1 MNSLKTFIRLTG
13 VMILLQGFRA
23 AIFVSGFTLLGGQTS
38 GLYLNL
44 LRGIT
49 FIITTGFFILVFRP
63 KFDQIGFSLKELHKA
78 WKIAVPILG
87 ALWGALVCTS
97 LFVSES
103 ASLNYE
109 LLIENLVNS
118 VIIVSWEEFVFR
130 GYFWKKIEDSTSR
143 LPGITAWIIT
153 AILFSLWHLGY
164 FDYFWFV
171 AHRKFPNYTI
181 AEWIP
186 DRLLIGLV
194 FGIVTGGLR
203 LWSNNIYVSMIFHGI
218 KNLFGR

>member
-97 LFVSES
+97 LFVS
-103 ASLNYE
+103 
-109 LLIENLVNS
+109 
-118 VIIVSWEEFVFR
+118 
-130 GYFWKKIEDSTSR
+130 
-143 LPGITAWIIT
+143 
-153 AILFSLWHLGY
+153 
-164 FDYFWFV
+164 
-171 AHRKFPNYTI
+171 
-181 AEWIP
+181 
-186 DRLLIGLV
+186 
-194 FGIVTGGLR
+194 
-203 LWSNNIYVSMIFHGI
+203 
-218 KNLFGR
+218 